1 VLELESCYV
10 VDIFGTD
17 KDADVAVEA
26 EYERDGIDLLTD
38 KDISLL
44 TRGKLCRGEVESSI
58 L

>member
-1 VLELESCYV
+1 V